1 MIFWMKVRAG
11 WRETARVELSGPD
24 GAPLNFDAAAA
35 RERIEARLASY
46 PAGSVEAA
54 RLLQSPPLPGDGST
68 EPGRAFRPTE
78 EQRRTV
84 KAMAGLGVPHDGI
97 AVLLDIDPK
106 TLRKHFQAELER
118 GSVEATAKVAQS
130 LFQLA
135 TTGKSVAAAI
145 FWMKARAGWREKHE
159 VQVTTGS
166 DYSKL
171 TDAELERL
179 VNEGFEQWA
188 EEKARLQARTLEG
201 EVEEG

>member
-1 MIFWMKVRAG
+1 MSQGVA
-11 WRETARVELSGPD
+11 
-24 GAPLNFDAAAA
+24 
-35 RERIEARLASY
+35 Y
-46 PAGSVEAA
+46 
-54 RLLQSPPLPGDGST
+54 
-68 EPGRAFRPTE
+68 RPTE

-179 VNEGFEQWA
+179 VNEGFEKWQH
-188 EEKARLQARTLEG
+188 ARSRVPPVIEG
-201 EVEEG
+201 AVDED